1 MQDKNKTLQLVE
13 TMTRDC
19 GNSSRTFKSALIWC
33 IADSAGTIHDDA
45 RKVLA
50 SEDIEDE
57 QEDLHLDEA
66 QRRQLGENLK
76 KAQRDLKATNLV
88 VRAESWTMTDS
99 FD

>member
-1 MQDKNKTLQLVE
+1 
-13 TMTRDC
+13 MTRDC

-50 SEDIEDE
+50 WADIEDE

-66 QRRQLGENLK
+66 QN
-76 KAQRDLKATNLV
+76 A
-88 VRAESWTMTDS
+88 S
-99 FD
+99 